1 MVSQFTLGGREHSR
15 ALGHLRKTVRS
26 LQSLLPVYSW
36 QLQGQV
42 PGFPWCISMGTAQQ
56 PCAGRCT
63 PSISMAPITMAPTCS
78 EKTLLKTEH
87 KKEGGQSASP
97 EPPSPAAA
105 VIPVIALTGLS
116 SSRFWFCCL
125 CFQACQ
131 AHTLCISTWLLW
143 QRSRRSP
150 LPRRTQAKRL
160 FWEEVGS
167 EEEEL

>member
-1 MVSQFTLGGREHSR
+1 MTIKQDGRAEEKSSSLNGFAGKTQGWSLSLPWEGGSTLGPWDNS
-15 ALGHLRKTVRS
+15 RKTVRS
-26 LQSLLPVYSW
+26 LQDLLPVYSW

-56 PCAGRCT
+56 PRAGRCT

-78 EKTLLKTEH
+78 EKTQLKTEH

-97 EPPSPAAA
+97 ELPSPAAA

-125 CFQACQ
+125 C
-131 AHTLCISTWLLW
+131 S
-143 QRSRRSP
+143 
-150 LPRRTQAKRL
+150 
-160 FWEEVGS
+160 
-167 EEEEL
+167 